1 MPKHSRKKTRRHLS
15 FDEIGKCNPRTRGK
29 GGSCL
34 PTEVF
39 QRLTRRNPH
48 CKGNEHCLLD
58 SAIDITKCEKD
69 KLRRTYLRPRY
80 PDSWESD
87 PDEWLDNFNIE
98 AVMKQYQEACP
109 WFRFVGVFPI
119 DFSIPNPYNDDKTKC
134 LYPEICNIN
143 LKDEYKRG
151 VRALGF
157 VFNLDTHDKSGS
169 HWVGLYCDIHNLYA
183 KGRGEKGGAGGTWC
197 AYFDSY
203 GYATPAFISQLMRFF
218 YKQDPKMKLMYN
230 GRRFQYSNSECG
242 MYSMYF
248 IICMMNGIQFRQFCK
263 NRVPDEFMLKL
274 RTLLFRK

>member
-1 MPKHSRKKTRRHLS
+1 MPKHSRSRTRKHRHLS
-15 FDEIGKCNPRTRGK
+15 YDEIGKCNPRVRK
-29 GGSCL
+29 GISSSCL
-34 PTEVF
+34 PSNMF
-39 QRLTRRNPH
+39 QRLTRKNPT

-58 SAIDITKCEKD
+58 AADDMTKQQKEN
-69 KLRRTYLRPRY
+69 LRRMYLRPRY
-80 PDSWESD
+80 PISWESD

-134 LYPEICNIN
+134 LYPEICDIS
-143 LKDEYKRG
+143 LEKEYKKG
-151 VRALGF
+151 VRALGI

-169 HWVGLYCDIHNLYA
+169 HWVGLYCDIHNLHA
-183 KGRGEKGGAGGTWC
+183 KGKHTWC

-248 IICMMNGIQFRQFCK
+248 IVCMMNHIPFRQFCK
-263 NRVPDEFMLKL
+263 ERVPDEFMLKL
-274 RTLLFRK
+274 RSLMFTK